1 MSHDGAPLW
10 MPTYERWRPVT
21 DFAGVVLCDNPGVMR
36 LNGTNSWVLRAHG
49 HPECVVVDPGP
60 RRHKRHVKVLAEQG
74 KIALVLISHRHPD
87 HIGAAG
93 ALRALSGAPIRAWRS
108 EDCRGGEPL
117 REGEIIVAAGVQI
130 TVMHTPGHTDDS
142 VSLLVQKGSQ
152 RAVLTGDTV
161 LGQGTTV
168 LDWRPGA
175 LRSYLQSLDK
185 LAALGTGCVLLP
197 GHGPEHT
204 ELLSVVEFYQQHRR
218 DRLARLRRVLDEVGV
233 SAVDARA
240 LALLPKMYADTDMT
254 LWPAAYVSLTA
265 QLHYLRQTDT

>member
-1 MSHDGAPLW
+1 M
-10 MPTYERWRPVT
+10 
-21 DFAGVVLCDNPGVMR
+21 
-36 LNGTNSWVLRAHG
+36 
-49 HPECVVVDPGP
+49 
-60 RRHKRHVKVLAEQG
+60 
-74 KIALVLISHRHPD
+74 
-87 HIGAAG
+87 
-93 ALRALSGAPIRAWRS
+93 
-108 EDCRGGEPL
+108 
-117 REGEIIVAAGVQI
+117 AAGVQI

-233 SAVDARA
+233 SAVDARP
-240 LALLPKMYADTDMT
+240 LALLPKIYADTDMT